1 MKKYKT
7 LEEFFSSQDAD
18 KLQQI
23 MAIRK
28 VILSTGA
35 DLTESLKW
43 NAPNYLYKGE
53 DRITFNLMNK
63 QNKVKVV
70 IHMGAKKK
78 ENKKGTPVIADPD
91 RLVEWN
97 SDIRGAIEFENLNDV
112 NEKSKNFKKL
122 IKNWLRVA

>member
-1 MKKYKT
+1 MEKYKS
-7 LEEFFSSQDAD
+7 LEEFFSGQDAE

-23 MAIRK
+23 MAVRK
-28 VILSTGA
+28 VILSSSS

-53 DRITFNLMNK
+53 DRITFNVMNK

-78 ENKKGTPVIADPD
+78 EDKKGSPVIADPD
-91 RLVEWN
+91 ELVEWN
-97 SDIRGAIEFENLNDV
+97 SDIRGVIQFENLNDI
-112 NEKSKNFKKL
+112 NLKSKNFKKL
-122 IKNWLRVA
+122 IKNWLNVA